1 MRTIMLGVCVAGA
14 FLTMPFSAV
23 AAPTASDE
31 AGLPNIEALGDR
43 EPDRWKGRHHY
54 LYDEEFQPGSG
65 TVGSAPADPRTCAGE
80 PVRMQRSDGTSVVR
94 RIRRCD

>member
-1 MRTIMLGVCVAGA
+1 MRTIMLGVCVAGV
-14 FLTMPFSAV
+14 FLTMPLPTV